1 MTAIASVMS
10 ATAINAMRPKTR
22 PRTQFK
28 SLRRIGFHALLNKI
42 NAMWKPLNPVQLM
55 DLENDFYLVRFN
67 NEKDY
72 NSAGRT
78 FVGLPEGYYSDFLL
92 RAIRQAI
99 GPVVKLDTHIDF
111 ARRGKFVHLA
121 VCVDLKKPAEGCE
134 SMKSSSSD
142 VGNGSASVVDEK

>member
-1 MTAIASVMS
+1 MAKASYK
-10 ATAINAMRPKTR
+10 AT
-22 PRTQFK
+22 
-28 SLRRIGFHALLNKI
+28 LLGMAQNLDQTDR
-42 NAMWKPLNPVQLM
+42 MEELM

-67 NEKDY
+67 NEKYY

-78 FVGLPEGYYSDFLL
+78 SVYQKAITPNFLL

-111 ARRGKFVHLA
+111 ARRGKFAHLA

-134 SMKSSSSD
+134 RMKSSSSD